1 MMKGLVAFWT
11 LFSAISIV
19 VMVLTALAQIHPV
32 PSGEGVLPRQR
43 PVRQEMVQ
51 RNPEGEERVEGAD
64 RIDSGR
70 AARGSGRDG
79 AAPAGKTG
87 RG

>member
-32 PSGEGVLPRQR
+32 PLGERTPPAQ
-43 PVRQEMVQ
+43 RQEVAQ
-51 RNPEGEERVEGAD
+51 VNPEG
-64 RIDSGR
+64 
-70 AARGSGRDG
+70 AARSEKGDRTDSAPEAQESSGEI
-79 AAPAGKTG
+79 PARKTG